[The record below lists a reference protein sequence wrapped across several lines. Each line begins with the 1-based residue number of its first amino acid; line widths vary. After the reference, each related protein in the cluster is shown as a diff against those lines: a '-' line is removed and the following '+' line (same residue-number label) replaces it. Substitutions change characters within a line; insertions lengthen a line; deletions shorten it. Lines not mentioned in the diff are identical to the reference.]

1 MIKTP
6 QLETVTEFRANY
18 KATFDKL
25 TNGPVFLLQ
34 RSDVAAVLLSRHEY
48 DALLERIEE
57 LEDIAAVQE
66 YEQRKATGNV
76 SYRTLSTAEIAEW
89 AGDEIPD

>member
-6 QLETVTEFRANY
+6 QIETVTEFRANY

-34 RSDVAAVLLSRHEY
+34 RSDVTAVLLSRREY
-48 DALLERIEE
+48 DQLLERLEE
-57 LEDIAAVQE
+57 LEDIAAVQG
-66 YEQRKATGNV
+66 YERRRAAGDV
-76 SYRTLSTAEIAEW
+76 SYRELSPAEIAEW
-89 AGDEIPD
+89 ANDAVQD

>member
-25 TNGPVFLLQ
+25 NNGPVFLLQ
-34 RSDVAAVLLSRHEY
+34 RSDVTAVLLSRHEY
-48 DALLERIEE
+48 DRLLERIEE

-66 YEQRKATGNV
+66 YERRKAAGDV
-76 SYRTLSTAEIAEW
+76 SYRELSPAEIAEW
-89 AGDEIPD
+89 AGDAVQD